1 MRLSAFE
8 TFMNTLA
15 CHRIYNNF
23 IVGAQ
28 FKPILTTNKIANAV
42 SKLCKKYPQF
52 SLTVADDHHSEYL
65 KKYNVRDCIEIID
78 NSNPQQILEKYTA
91 LHFDYRNGKPNWKL
105 VLDSN
110 SNTLFFVAD
119 HTYLDG
125 TAAKNA
131 YSEICKSLDDQDID
145 IDNIENNI
153 IEPKFGPYHTSA
165 EMMKFEER
173 SIDANPNVGTSP
185 PLDHSLLN
193 SPYYKHTYQ
202 VINLNKEKSEK
213 LLKIA
218 RENGFKFTG
227 LIYSIASKAILNSYK
242 DTGEFNK
249 LRSLILINSRFRIH
263 SKANELFSK
272 FGLFF
277 GFYYHYDDISFVKN
291 SNISEIGKKFQIDLN
306 ENMDNCLEFW
316 ENLET
321 HSLRDKSIIENAIN
335 SIKLNDSKPTTTL
348 EISNIGLLNSDKIS
362 KVYFDQPMFDS
373 AFGLHLFSS
382 NDYTSL
388 NFTSHR
394 GLPKEIHEKYV
405 NNTMNIINDLLN
417 KY

>member
-65 KKYNVRDCIEIID
+65 KKYNVRDY
-78 NSNPQQILEKYTA
+78 STTA
-91 LHFDYRNGKPNWKL
+91 K
-105 VLDSN
+105 S
-110 SNTLFFVAD
+110 
-119 HTYLDG
+119 
-125 TAAKNA
+125 A
-131 YSEICKSLDDQDID
+131 YSEICKSLEDNDID

-202 VINLNKEKSEK
+202 VIHLNEEKSEK

-227 LIYSIASKAILNSYK
+227 LIYSIASKAILDSYK

-249 LRSLILINSRFRIH
+249 LRSLIFN
-263 SKANELFSK
+263 
-272 FGLFF
+272 
-277 GFYYHYDDISFVKN
+277 
-291 SNISEIGKKFQIDLN
+291 
-306 ENMDNCLEFW
+306 
-316 ENLET
+316 
-321 HSLRDKSIIENAIN
+321 
-335 SIKLNDSKPTTTL
+335 
-348 EISNIGLLNSDKIS
+348 
-362 KVYFDQPMFDS
+362 
-373 AFGLHLFSS
+373 
-382 NDYTSL
+382 
-388 NFTSHR
+388 
-394 GLPKEIHEKYV
+394 
-405 NNTMNIINDLLN
+405 
-417 KY
+417 